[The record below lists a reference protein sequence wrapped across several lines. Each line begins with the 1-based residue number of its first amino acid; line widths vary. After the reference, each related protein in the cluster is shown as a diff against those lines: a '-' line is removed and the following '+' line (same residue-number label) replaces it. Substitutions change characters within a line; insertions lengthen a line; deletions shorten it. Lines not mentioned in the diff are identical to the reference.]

1 MGLPQFIELWYFYAM
16 ENNILRQ
23 IFFDRH
29 NHWDNFRKKYE
40 TKIRPIVSKEVEK
53 FRGCGNPKNGFKL
66 FVCEGCNDVR
76 KVPYRCKG
84 RFCTTCSVGE
94 SEEWSRLLTE
104 DVLQVNHRHVIFTI
118 DEGLRDVFLLHRH
131 LLKDLMDEA
140 AKLIMGFFEKKAKVT
155 PGIISGL
162 HTFGSR
168 VNFNPHVHMLVTMGG
183 LTKKGEW
190 KQYDFLPFEMLRKQW
205 QTVVLKLIRRGV
217 SEKEKKRIQPRLQ
230 KAFNNNGEGFYVH
243 APKQK
248 GNIKEQLRYI
258 GRYIRRPAIGINR
271 IEAYDGQ
278 NVTFKYKDKTDGKE
292 KNETVTVEE
301 FISRLIR
308 HIPDEQFKTIRHYGM
323 YSRRSK
329 NLCKKVLSE
338 WQQKAKRWIIK
349 VKKTLRRQTW
359 RERIVASGKK
369 DPLVCNRCECYYE
382 YKGEVCLENGKL
394 EIKVALCPTTR
405 AYLERM
411 ITHFNGIEKTQKREE
426 KEAVISN
433 SLQIPIK
440 QTEHQ
445 LCLFGVSCE

>member
-1 MGLPQFIELWYFYAM
+1 M
-16 ENNILRQ
+16 ENNILKR
-23 IFFDRH
+23 IFFDE
-29 NHWDNFRKKYE
+29 NQHWEKFKNKYKR
-40 TKIRPIVSKEVEK
+40 KIRPIVTKEVEK
-53 FRGCGNPKNGFKL
+53 FRDCGNPKKGFKL
-66 FVCEGCNDVR
+66 FVCEGCHDVR

-131 LLKDLMDEA
+131 LLKDLMDAA
-140 AKLIMGFFEKKAKVT
+140 AKLLINFFQKKAKVT
-155 PGIISGL
+155 PGIIAGL

-190 KQYDFLPFEMLRKQW
+190 KQYDFLPFAMLRKQW
-205 QTVVLKLIRRGV
+205 QTVVLKFIRKGLSPR
-217 SEKEKKRIQPRLQ
+217 EKKQVQARLQ
-230 KAFNNNGEGFYVH
+230 KAFTNNEEGFYVH

-248 GNIKEQLRYI
+248 GNLKEQLRYI

-278 NVTFKYKDKTDGKE
+278 NVIFKYKDKTDGKE
-292 KNETVTVEE
+292 KMETVSVEE

-329 NLCKKVLSE
+329 NQSKKVLSA
-338 WQQKAKRWIIK
+338 WQQKAKRWIVK

-369 DPLVCNRCECYYE
+369 DPLVCPKCQCYYE
-382 YKGEVCLENGKL
+382 YKGEVCLEDGKL
-394 EIKVALCPTTR
+394 EIKVALCQTTR
-405 AYLERM
+405 TYLERV
-411 ITHFNGIEKTQKREE
+411 IHDLTGIKSSQKREE
-426 KEAVISN
+426 KEE
-433 SLQIPIK
+433 LQPVHE
-440 QTEHQ
+440 TERQ
-445 LCLFGVSCE
+445 LCLFNVS

>member
-1 MGLPQFIELWYFYAM
+1 M
-16 ENNILRQ
+16 ETNILKR
-23 IFFDRH
+23 IFFDEH
-29 NHWDNFRKKYE
+29 QHWDKFVKKHSG
-40 TKIRPIVSKEVEK
+40 KVRPIVLKEIEK

-66 FVCEGCNDVR
+66 FVCEGCHDVR
-76 KVPYRCKG
+76 RVPYRCKG

-131 LLKDLMDEA
+131 LLKELMDEA
-140 AKLIMGFFEKKAKVT
+140 AQLIMGFFQKKAKVT

-230 KAFNNNGEGFYVH
+230 KAFNNNGKGFYVH

-248 GNIKEQLRYI
+248 GNVKEQLRYI
-258 GRYIRRPAIGINR
+258 GRYIRRPAIGLNR
-271 IEAYDGQ
+271 IEEYDGQ
-278 NVTFKYKDKTDGKE
+278 NVTFNYHDKTDGKE
-292 KNETVTVEE
+292 KCETVSVEE

-323 YSRRSK
+323 YARRSK
-329 NLCKKVLSE
+329 NLSKKILGE
-338 WQQKAKRWIIK
+338 WQKKAKRWIVK

-359 RERIVASGKK
+359 RERIVASGRK
-369 DPLVCNRCECYYE
+369 DPLVCPKCECYYE
-382 YKGEVCLENGKL
+382 YKGEVCLEDGKL
-394 EIKVALCPTTR
+394 EIKVALCNTTR
-405 AYLERM
+405 TYLERV
-411 ITHFNGIEKTQKREE
+411 IDHFTGIKKKQKRKE
-426 KEAVISN
+426 KEASIAN
-433 SLQIPIK
+433 SIKIPSK
-440 QTEHQ
+440 QTKHQ
-445 LCLFGVSCE
+445 LCLFGVS